1 MECMLQVFSMTAHVA
16 ALRQDHRKY
25 AAKYPRDRGNRGVMG
40 DCCRV
45 VDARHCFQVVMS
57 LLPRLIA
64 GATTLITPAH
74 KKRYTLAFCS
84 YTAKMFVGMNKTFV
98 SRGIRFLSTYFQCS
112 VG

>member
-57 LLPRLIA
+57 LLSRLIA
-64 GATTLITPAH
+64 GATTLLPLPTRRAIHWHSVRTPP
-74 KKRYTLAFCS
+74 KC
-84 YTAKMFVGMNKTFV
+84 
-98 SRGIRFLSTYFQCS
+98 LSA
-112 VG
+112 